1 MFYPAC
7 IEWSDTHSLVNIHI
21 PDIPGAIAAA
31 STFENA
37 LLAAQEIAQLMLQTN
52 HSLGLSV
59 PPPTSIHAHRARPEY
74 AGMSWSMLDIDLSNY
89 FADGMHTPHEVVSRI
104 VDGATPMRAWREY
117 LQLSEEEVAR
127 RLGVS
132 LVVYAAHE
140 ANPDSVYY
148 IREKVGKALGLPAE
162 ELEWWFKEDDV
173 AE

>member
-1 MFYPAC
+1 
-7 IEWSDTHSLVNIHI
+7 
-21 PDIPGAIAAA
+21 
-31 STFENA
+31 
-37 LLAAQEIAQLMLQTN
+37 
-52 HSLGLSV
+52 
-59 PPPTSIHAHRARPEY
+59 
-74 AGMSWSMLDIDLSNY
+74 MLDIDLSNY

-132 LVVYAAHE
+132 LVVYASHE